1 MKIYES
7 SVRKPVSTC
16 LIFFGII
23 VFGLFSLRNLSIDQ
37 YPEMDIPAISVIT
50 TYAGAN
56 AADIETNVTRV
67 LEDNLNTVQNLKK
80 MTSKSSDNVSSITL
94 EMEWGA
100 DLNEAANDIR
110 DVVSRTQTLL
120 PDDAD
125 YPTIFKFSSSMIPV
139 MMLSV
144 TADDSYSA
152 LNKILDEKLVNVL
165 NRVNGVGAVS
175 LMGQPVREI
184 QVNVDPEKIEAY
196 GLTVESIGNIIAAEN
211 VNVSGG
217 TMDIGNNT
225 LNIKADGEFTN
236 SDVLKTL
243 VVASKDNR
251 NVLLSEVAEVKD
263 TSRRRRWIPVRTVV
277 WEPWS

>member
-175 LMGQPVREI
+175 LMGQPVRER
-184 QVNVDPEKIEAY
+184 QVNVDPEQI
-196 GLTVESIGNIIAAEN
+196 
-211 VNVSGG
+211 
-217 TMDIGNNT
+217 
-225 LNIKADGEFTN
+225 
-236 SDVLKTL
+236 
-243 VVASKDNR
+243 
-251 NVLLSEVAEVKD
+251 
-263 TSRRRRWIPVRTVV
+263 
-277 WEPWS
+277 